1 MSAACVVVVE
11 VGGEE
16 KGDELKNLSW
26 RKGRWREKVNRRQLC
41 QLGEHENLGR
51 GGFEQSNVWSV
62 GSDSLPAQIKHSL
75 ACCGCTLPFGV
86 ETQR

>member
-1 MSAACVVVVE
+1 MVVVE

-26 RKGRWREKVNRRQLC
+26 RKGRWREKVNRRQLY

-51 GGFEQSNVWSV
+51 GEG
-62 GSDSLPAQIKHSL
+62 G
-75 ACCGCTLPFGV
+75 GV
-86 ETQR
+86 RTE

>member
-1 MSAACVVVVE
+1 M
-11 VGGEE
+11 GGEE

-51 GGFEQSNVWSV
+51 GGGSNRVMSGALEV
-62 GSDSLPAQIKHSL
+62 TESSRSNQTFISLLWLHSSL
-75 ACCGCTLPFGV
+75 WC
-86 ETQR
+86 

>member
-1 MSAACVVVVE
+1 MVVVE

-51 GGFEQSNVWSV
+51 GGGSNRVMSGALEV
-62 GSDSLPAQIKHSL
+62 TVFPLKSNIH
-75 ACCGCTLPFGV
+75 
-86 ETQR
+86 

>member
-16 KGDELKNLSW
+16 KGDELRNLSW

-41 QLGEHENLGR
+41 QLGEHENF
-51 GGFEQSNVWSV
+51 GGGVFEQSNVWSV
-62 GSDSLPAQIKHSL
+62 GSDRESSRSNQTFISLLWLHSSL
-75 ACCGCTLPFGV
+75 WC
-86 ETQR
+86 